1 MIVVVRRVMIKQCT
15 TYLVSSI
22 FAIYFLVA
30 GMGVNVVR
38 FCCSACAEQGI
49 EHLAENGCS
58 NLHRSHCETHNK
70 CCHHHGE
77 DCTAPIH
84 HGSECKFWR
93 MTLSDVMLEEVE
105 LRLPNI
111 SCLQLPW
118 LDVIE
123 PNCQDQ
129 TFLPICTQ
137 TLSLFTEIS
146 PEDDG
151 RTMLSRHC
159 ILLI

>member
-1 MIVVVRRVMIKQCT
+1 
-15 TYLVSSI
+15 
-22 FAIYFLVA
+22 
-30 GMGVNVVR
+30 
-38 FCCSACAEQGI
+38 
-49 EHLAENGCS
+49 
-58 NLHRSHCETHNK
+58 
-70 CCHHHGE
+70 
-77 DCTAPIH
+77 
-84 HGSECKFWR
+84 

-123 PNCQDQ
+123 PNYQDQ

-137 TLSLFTEIS
+137 TFSLFTEIS